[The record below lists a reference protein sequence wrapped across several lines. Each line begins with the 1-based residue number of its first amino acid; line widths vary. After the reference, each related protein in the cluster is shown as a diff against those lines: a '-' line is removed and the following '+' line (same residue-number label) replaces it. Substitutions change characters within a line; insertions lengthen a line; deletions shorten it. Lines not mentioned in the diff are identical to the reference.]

1 MPGKSTTS
9 HPTRPASRRER
20 KRGAQPGNANAVQHG
35 FYSRALPPTEWELHS
50 SSAIDT
56 LEWEIKALRV
66 LINRLAAVQDQPDP
80 EMKDPDAPFTTILS
94 ASHRLDTLLRIQ
106 NTLHSYELTQEAAR
120 WQREILQ
127 DINKKSTP
135 LTELLT
141 VNNLDKIR
149 LKLGGPQTYSL
160 KEILK
165 DETMQEYA
173 SLFEDP
179 EPEEDLWGMDASIT
193 ASKRKANEP

>member
-66 LINRLAAVQDQPDP
+66 LINR
-80 EMKDPDAPFTTILS
+80 LS